1 MSLKKNVIANYLG
14 QGWVG
19 LIGLAFVPLYI
30 KYLGI
35 EAFGLIGIF
44 ALLLAWLTL
53 LDMGMTPTL
62 NREMARFTAGAH
74 TPQSIR
80 DLLRSLEIVCFGV
93 AFLIGMSIWAASGW
107 LAADWLQAD
116 KLPLEVVAQA
126 IAIMGGVA
134 ALRFVEGIYRGAI
147 LGLQKQVFF
156 NVVNASLATIRAVGA
171 VAVLVWISPTIEAYF
186 VWQGIV
192 SIISVVIL
200 AVAAHASLPAA
211 PKPAQFSR
219 QALIEIRHFAGGMM
233 ATTFLALLLTQ
244 VDKIILSKLIS
255 LDAFGYYTL
264 AGAVAAAIYLLIT
277 PITQAFYP
285 RFTELASKGEGQELV
300 KAYHRSAQLVTVL
313 AAPAAMML
321 IFFGENLLTLWT
333 GNAILAQDAAP
344 LLALLA
350 AGTLLNGLMLVP
362 YMLQLA
368 HGWSGLAARIN
379 LVAVAILV
387 PAILWATP
395 RYGAI
400 GAAWVWVL
408 LNAGYV
414 SIGIHWMHR
423 RLLSAEKWKWYGW
436 DVALP
441 AVTAT
446 LTALFCLWAHPGELS
461 KWLEL
466 AWLLMSG
473 ALILAAAWHASS
485 ELTTWY
491 RLLLRLKMKVNALP
505 VKKKEQ

>member
-35 EAFGLIGIF
+35 EAYGLIGVF
-44 ALLLAWLTL
+44 ALLQAWLTL

-74 TPQSIR
+74 TPQSIC
-80 DLLRSLEIVCFGV
+80 DLLRSLEIVCFGL
-93 AFLIGMSIWAASGW
+93 AALIGVLIWLASGW

-116 KLPLEVVAQA
+116 KLPLDVVAQA

-134 ALRFVEGIYRGAI
+134 ALRFVEGVYRGAI

-156 NVVNASLATIRAVGA
+156 NVVNASLATTRAVGA
-171 VAVLVWISPTIEAYF
+171 IAVLVWISPTIEVYF

-192 SIISVVIL
+192 SIISVAIL
-200 AVAAHASLPAA
+200 AVAAHGNLPTA
-211 PKPAQFSR
+211 PRPAQFSR
-219 QALIEIRHFAGGMM
+219 QALVEIRHFAGGMM

-244 VDKIILSKLIS
+244 VDKILLSKLIS
-255 LDAFGYYTL
+255 LEVFGYYTL
-264 AGAVAAAIYLLIT
+264 AGTVAAAIYLLIT
-277 PITQAFYP
+277 PLAQAFYP
-285 RFTELASKGEGQELV
+285 RFTELVSKGDGQELV
-300 KAYHRSAQLVTVL
+300 RAYHSSAQLVTVL

-321 IFFGENLLTLWT
+321 IFFGENLLALWT
-333 GNAILAQDAAP
+333 GNVILAHDVAP

-350 AGTLLNGLMLVP
+350 AGTLLNGLMHIP

-368 HGWSGLAARIN
+368 HGWSGFAVRVN
-379 LVAVAILV
+379 LVAVAVLV
-387 PAILWATP
+387 PAILWAAP

-400 GAAWVWVL
+400 GTAWIWVL

-414 SIGIHWMHR
+414 VFGIHFMYR
-423 RLLSAEKWKWYGW
+423 RLLSGEKWKWYGR

-441 AVTAT
+441 A
-446 LTALFCLWAHPGELS
+446 LTAALAASFCLLVHPGELS
-461 KWLEL
+461 KPAEL

-473 ALILAAAWHASS
+473 ILTLAA
-485 ELTTWY
+485 TWY
-491 RLLLRLKMKVNALP
+491 SSNGLTPLKKLWLKLKIDP
-505 VKKKEQ
+505 SQ

>member
-19 LIGLAFVPLYI
+19 LIGLAFVPLYV

-35 EAFGLIGIF
+35 EAYGLIGIF
-44 ALLLAWLTL
+44 ALLQAWLSL

-62 NREMARFTAGAH
+62 NREMARFVAGAH

-80 DLLRSLEIVCFGV
+80 DLLRSLEIVCFGL
-93 AFLIGMSIWAASGW
+93 ATLIGMLAWVASGW
-107 LAADWLQAD
+107 LAANWLQAD
-116 KLPLEVVAQA
+116 KLPLDVVAQA

-156 NVVNASLATIRAVGA
+156 NAVNASLATVRAVGA
-171 VAVLVWISPTIEAYF
+171 IAVLVWISPTIKAYF
-186 VWQGIV
+186 LWQGTM
-192 SIISVVIL
+192 SIISVAIL
-200 AVAAHASLPAA
+200 VVAVHGNLPAS

-244 VDKIILSKLIS
+244 VDKILLSKLIS
-255 LDAFGYYTL
+255 LEAFGYYTL
-264 AGAVAAAIYLLIT
+264 AGTVAAAIYLLIT
-277 PITQAFYP
+277 PVTQAFYP
-285 RFTELASKGEGQELV
+285 RFTELVSKKDGQELA

-333 GNAILAQDAAP
+333 ENVVLAHDVAP

-350 AGTLLNGLMLVP
+350 AGTLLNGLMHVP

-368 HGWSGLAARIN
+368 HGWSSFAVRVN

-387 PAILWATP
+387 PAILSVTP
-395 RYGAI
+395 RYGAV

-408 LNAGYV
+408 LNVGYV
-414 SIGIHWMHR
+414 VFGIHFMYR
-423 RLLSAEKWKWYGW
+423 RLLPEEKWRWYVQ

-441 AVTAT
+441 A
-446 LTALFCLWAHPGELS
+446 LTAALTAWLCLRAHPGELS
-461 KWLEL
+461 KSAEL
-466 AWLLMSG
+466 LWLLMSG
-473 ALILAAAWHASS
+473 SLTLAV
-485 ELTTWY
+485 TWY
-491 RLLLRLKMKVNALP
+491 SSNRLTLLNKLMLKSKIDP
-505 VKKKEQ
+505 FQKK

>member
-14 QGWVG
+14 QGWSG

-35 EAFGLIGIF
+35 EAYGLIGIF
-44 ALLLAWLTL
+44 ALLQAWLTL

-80 DLLRSLEIVCFGV
+80 DLLRSLEIVCYCV
-93 AFLIGMSIWAASGW
+93 ASLIGMSIWAASGW

-126 IAIMGGVA
+126 IAIMGVVA

-147 LGLQKQVFF
+147 LGLQRQVFF

-171 VAVLVWISPTIEAYF
+171 IAVLVWISPTIEAYF
-186 VWQGIV
+186 VWQGVV
-192 SIISVVIL
+192 SIISVAIL
-200 AVAAHASLPAA
+200 AVAAHGSLPAA
-211 PKPAQFSR
+211 PKSAQFSR
-219 QALIEIRHFAGGMM
+219 RALIEIRHFAGGMM

-255 LDAFGYYTL
+255 LEAFGYYTL
-264 AGAVAAAIYLLIT
+264 AGTVAAAIYLLIT

-285 RFTELASKGEGQELV
+285 RFTELVSKSEGQELV
-300 KAYHRSAQLVTVL
+300 NAYHRSAQLVTVL

-333 GNAILAQDAAP
+333 GNAILAHDVAP

-350 AGTLLNGLMLVP
+350 AGTLLNGLMHIP

-368 HGWSGLAARIN
+368 HGWSSFAVRVN

-387 PAILWATP
+387 PAILWVTP
-395 RYGAI
+395 RFGAI

-414 SIGIHWMHR
+414 LIGIHFMHL
-423 RLLSAEKWKWYGW
+423 RLLSREKWKWYRQ

-441 AVTAT
+441 ALSAT
-446 LTALFCLWAHPGELS
+446 LAALLCLWVHPGELS
-461 KWLEL
+461 KWVEL

-491 RLLLRLKMKVNALP
+491 RLLLKLKMKMNALP